1 MKLILPRVKQALLF
15 ACFSTFLF
23 AQQTGKKDY
32 KNTLMGNVKSVRI
45 TTYVALDKGGG
56 KFGKG
61 SVAKGMDNFLISY
74 DKKGN
79 LTDKVAYYTNGK
91 VWYTKKYV
99 YEGSDIPKEVPEKM
113 VVQPKEKVALEKTEE
128 GFRGKVVYRYDKKG
142 QKTEE
147 SSFDSKGTLLWRY
160 VYRYNNKGHLL
171 EKDNFDTQANLI
183 SRESYRY
190 DTNEKVLEKTI
201 TMNNQTAYKCVWQY
215 DDKGKVVEKEE
226 YFTELITPEKLDKL
240 VIDEINTQGV
250 LWKKIKYSY
259 DNKGNRV
266 EVNVYDAQ
274 KKEAPKYAGGAQQP
288 KKEQPKQPSY
298 DELPNPKLLYTDEHD
313 NLGNLWKKDTYVYDD
328 KGQIIEVKSVDNEGK
343 PLFRYTYKYDAKGR
357 EIERI
362 NYDKS
367 NEMIQ
372 KTTHLYDLKGH
383 LLERAEYDAYGE
395 LIQRNTYKY
404 NDKDQ
409 IIEQQGHNTNGSLD
423 FLIKFSYN
431 HLGECVESVTT
442 NPKGEQ
448 TSKLVQ
454 EYKLDD
460 HNNWI
465 KLTQYAEGKA
475 TYITERTIEYYP

>member
-1 MKLILPRVKQALLF
+1 MHNSLKR
-15 ACFSTFLF
+15 
-23 AQQTGKKDY
+23 
-32 KNTLMGNVKSVRI
+32 
-45 TTYVALDKGGG
+45 
-56 KFGKG
+56 
-61 SVAKGMDNFLISY
+61 
-74 DKKGN
+74 
-79 LTDKVAYYTNGK
+79 
-91 VWYTKKYV
+91 
-99 YEGSDIPKEVPEKM
+99 
-113 VVQPKEKVALEKTEE
+113 
-128 GFRGKVVYRYDKKG
+128 
-142 QKTEE
+142 
-147 SSFDSKGTLLWRY
+147 
-160 VYRYNNKGHLL
+160 
-171 EKDNFDTQANLI
+171 
-183 SRESYRY
+183 
-190 DTNEKVLEKTI
+190 
-201 TMNNQTAYKCVWQY
+201 
-215 DDKGKVVEKEE
+215 
-226 YFTELITPEKLDKL
+226 
-240 VIDEINTQGV
+240 
-250 LWKKIKYSY
+250 
-259 DNKGNRV
+259 
-266 EVNVYDAQ
+266 
-274 KKEAPKYAGGAQQP
+274 
-288 KKEQPKQPSY
+288 EQPKQPSY
-298 DELPNPKLLYTDEHD
+298 DELLNPKLLYTDEHD
-313 NLGNLWKKDTYVYDD
+313 NLDNLWKKDTYVYDD

-409 IIEQQGHNTNGSLD
+409 IIEQKGHNTNGSLA

-454 EYKLDD
+454 EYELDD

>member
-1 MKLILPRVKQALLF
+1 M
-15 ACFSTFLF
+15 
-23 AQQTGKKDY
+23 
-32 KNTLMGNVKSVRI
+32 
-45 TTYVALDKGGG
+45 
-56 KFGKG
+56 
-61 SVAKGMDNFLISY
+61 
-74 DKKGN
+74 
-79 LTDKVAYYTNGK
+79 
-91 VWYTKKYV
+91 
-99 YEGSDIPKEVPEKM
+99 
-113 VVQPKEKVALEKTEE
+113 
-128 GFRGKVVYRYDKKG
+128 
-142 QKTEE
+142 
-147 SSFDSKGTLLWRY
+147 
-160 VYRYNNKGHLL
+160 

-190 DTNEKVLEKTI
+190 DTNEKVLEKII

-288 KKEQPKQPSY
+288 KKEQPKQPFY

-328 KGQIIEVKSVDNEGK
+328 KGQIIEVKSVDNEEK
-343 PLFRYTYKYDAKGR
+343 RLFCYTYKYDAKGR

-409 IIEQQGHNTNGSLD
+409 IIEQQGHNTNGSLA

-465 KLTQYAEGKA
+465 K
-475 TYITERTIEYYP
+475 TYSIC